1 MESIEYFLRIRM
13 GGNYRLLKLKKEP
26 NSISEMISELAH
38 EQSTLI
44 ENIKHG
50 NEISKLGLMKFN
62 KDLEGLIT
70 IDKYLEF
77 KVCIDKVQEEVK
89 TIGLTQALMVFFDEN
104 GKKSIIDAL
113 SSKKRMARKGL
124 KLLLE

>member
-1 MESIEYFLRIRM
+1 
-13 GGNYRLLKLKKEP
+13 
-26 NSISEMISELAH
+26 
-38 EQSTLI
+38 
-44 ENIKHG
+44 
-50 NEISKLGLMKFN
+50 MKFN